1 MAKASK
7 GGIPQNIKEE
17 VQGIVAAYNKKH
29 GEQYQ
34 VRFRGQFCY
43 LSRVD
48 DQSAEAA
55 AFAFVAKAMG
65 LGIAAKSNTAQVTEI
80 GRLKW
85 CEDMKSWDFAVYK
98 YSREGYDPDELWFPG
113 AELLDG
119 TIEGALKAGKK
130 IYP

>member
-55 AFAFVAKAMG
+55 AFALVAKAMG

-85 CEDMKSWDFAVYK
+85 CEDMKSWDFAVYNIAAK
-98 YSREGYDPDELWFPG
+98 ATTPTNCGFLEPNFWTER
-113 AELLDG
+113 
-119 TIEGALKAGKK
+119 LKAL
-130 IYP
+130 